1 MIYECL
7 ACGTTFH
14 ETDQTNQEYRNG
26 QCPSCGYEDLRE
38 VTDGRTDNE
47 AK

>member
-14 ETDQTNQEYRNG
+14 ETDQTNQEQRNG
-26 QCPSCGYEDLRE
+26 QCPSCGYEDLKE
-38 VTDGRTDNE
+38 TEPEKEGNDD
-47 AK
+47 